1 MKTIYL
7 NADTIEKTFEQ
18 LKTNIGGAI
27 LKESNE
33 YTLEIR
39 NKFGQGTIQ
48 GVVLSGGIS
57 YIEFDLKFYDDI
69 AISINTPRKNP
80 IYFAYCYQG
89 SLTHSFGID
98 GKKTEL
104 QSFQT
109 GIISSKPKE
118 ENVLYFKK
126 NERLNITLIT
136 VQTSRSSKKPIS
148 NDLKTKLYNTFIKDE
163 RLENFVYVGS
173 QNLKIA
179 EKIQQIHAIRQKG
192 LVRTLLI
199 QGLVNVILALEIQ
212 QHADDE
218 KNRNRHLGILTTSEM
233 KIIKQVSEYIEENFD
248 RPLSISF
255 LCSQFGITA
264 LKLQEGFK
272 LMHGRTVSTHIK
284 WVRVQKAE
292 EYLKHTDMNI
302 SEIVYSIGFSSRSYF
317 SKIFKE
323 SFNCSPREY
332 KEAQKVLPIS
342 A

>member
-7 NADTIEKTFEQ
+7 NADTVEKTFEQ
-18 LKTNIGGAI
+18 LKRHVGGTI
-27 LKESNE
+27 LKESSE
-33 YTLEIR
+33 YILEIN
-39 NKFGQGTIQ
+39 NKFGKGKIQ
-48 GVVLSGGIS
+48 GVVLSGGLS
-57 YIEFDLKFYDDI
+57 YIEFDLKFYEDI
-69 AISINTPRKNP
+69 SLSCNTPRKNP
-80 IYFAYCYQG
+80 IYFAYCSQG
-89 SLTHSFGID
+89 RLIHSFGIN

-104 QSFQT
+104 KSFQT

-118 ENVLYFKK
+118 ENTLCFKK

-136 VQTSRSSKKPIS
+136 VQTASSSKKSIS
-148 NDLKTKLYNTFIKDE
+148 NSLKSKLYNTFIKDE

-192 LVRTLLI
+192 LVRALLI

-212 QHADDE
+212 QHADDVQ
-218 KNRNRHLGILTTSEM
+218 NRNRCLGILTTSEM
-233 KIIKQVSEYIEENFD
+233 KVIKEVSEYIEKNFD
-248 RPLSISF
+248 MPLSISF
-255 LCSQFGITA
+255 LCSEFGITA

-292 EYLKHTDMNI
+292 EYLKNTDMNI

-323 SFNCSPREY
+323 SFNCSPRDY
-332 KEAQKVLPIS
+332 KEAQKVLPLS